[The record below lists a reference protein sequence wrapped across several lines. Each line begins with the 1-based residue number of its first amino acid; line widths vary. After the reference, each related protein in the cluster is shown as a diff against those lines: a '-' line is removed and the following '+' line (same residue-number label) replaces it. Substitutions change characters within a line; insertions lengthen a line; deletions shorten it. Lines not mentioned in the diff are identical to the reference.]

1 MTDLEKLEE
10 ALKIIDRSFINL
22 PVEEECKDCGEPVI
36 KDGHEVFCPRC
47 NEPEF
52 PFGVIAG

>member
-22 PVEEECKDCGEPVI
+22 PADDLDDETEE
-36 KDGHEVFCPRC
+36 
-47 NEPEF
+47 
-52 PFGVIAG
+52 